1 MRARADMDWP
11 EHPEGASEVT
21 DDAAASLRLWLVRGS
36 HAFAV
41 NRRRGRGRNG
51 HARQLLVAD
60 AGWLPGDHSGWRG
73 LVTALQR
80 HTVLNA
86 LAQLHRSDRLILTM
100 AYLQGHT
107 NLEIARMLHV
117 SARTVSRRLSTAL
130 ARLEEN
136 ARNAGIWIA
145 SVVLVALG
153 FLSRS
158 QERAMG
164 VVRSVQWQQAA
175 VVVAAG
181 TAVAVIGLAASPT
194 EPGAPAQTFAP
205 AGRSRSHRPSPT
217 PRQRR
222 RRRPLCRLRRL
233 RGRPPRRPS
242 PTSPRRRP
250 HPARPLVAARIR
262 PMPRQRCPSGRRRS
276 IPPGRRS
283 PTPPPEAARPPS

>member
-205 AGRSRSHRPSPT
+205 AGRSIAIAPPFTDTTSAPPAPAIVPVTPAPRPATTATQAHESSAPTASSATTGCSSNPTDAAPTVPVGSPA
-217 PRQRR
+217 QH
-222 RRRPLCRLRRL
+222 
-233 RGRPPRRPS
+233 
-242 PTSPRRRP
+242 PTGAPVT
-250 HPARPLVAARIR
+250 HPTAGG
-262 PMPRQRCPSGRRRS
+262 CSTS
-276 IPPGRRS
+276 
-283 PTPPPEAARPPS
+283 